1 MLSTIRKRPRTS
13 GFTLIELMTVMA
25 IIGVLAAIMA
35 PLFLRAR
42 FKTYH
47 TACVQNERNIASAL
61 QLYSIENQDLF
72 PTALDVLVTG
82 GKPVLASVPICPSNA
97 VGYDTSY
104 STQNDNKEYILACP
118 GVHDTQLPN
127 LVQPT
132 YPHAESGELFSFGPG
147 LP

>member
-1 MLSTIRKRPRTS
+1 MLSNYRKSPRNK

-25 IIGVLAAIMA
+25 IIGVLAAILA

-61 QLYSIENQDLF
+61 QLYSIENKDLF
-72 PTALDVLVTG
+72 PTNLDSLVTNP
-82 GKPVLASVPICPSNA
+82 KPVLASVPICPSNA
-97 VGYDTSY
+97 ASYTTGYT
-104 STQNDNKEYILACP
+104 TQNQNKEYVLACP
-118 GVHDTQLPN
+118 GVHDTQLPG

-132 YPHAESGELFSFGPG
+132 YPHAESGEMFSFGPAI
-147 LP
+147 P